1 MPSSS
6 CAWLAWRCN
15 RLFSCVQCSGYRK
28 ESSMRGSNASK
39 CNCQIFLLGV
49 ALAVGPL
56 CLAPAKSLAQ
66 NARPADQ
73 LGQVKFPTSCQGS
86 VQSTLEKGLALL
98 HSFQY
103 TQSEETFS
111 AAAKQDPKCAMA
123 YWGTAMA
130 RYHELWEFPQ
140 SETLK
145 KGLADVQT
153 AQKLAAPT
161 ERERGY
167 IAAAATFY
175 QEDAKLSQERRT
187 AAYSAAMAKLHAA
200 QPQDIEAAELYA
212 LSLVALAEQDV
223 DARAN
228 REKAIAILNPIFAA
242 QPNSPGAVHYLIHAA
257 DTPELA
263 PQGLAAARAY
273 AKIAPDSSHAIHMP
287 SHIFNRLGLWQETI
301 ASNIAASASAEHA
314 TDMHIAEPRYQTH
327 AMDYLDYAYLQ
338 SGEEAKAR
346 AMAAAEMSVH
356 GSTDEQRLNHRA
368 LLEARNA
375 LELHRWKEAAE
386 LKVPEGVRELWLD
399 TTYWA
404 RAIGAA
410 RSGDV
415 AGAKQDVAKLTE
427 IVVRREEQ
435 SRSDGYKVS
444 AEKAT
449 DLREAEA
456 WLAFAQGKS
465 QEALA
470 ELTAAAEREEK
481 EGAESVRM
489 PAREM
494 LADMYAEMKN
504 PPVALAT
511 YNAALKY
518 SPNRFDSLYG
528 AALAAKATGDANASQ
543 TYFAKLSAIARPGAD
558 RPELA
563 EAKTVLAQK

>member
-1 MPSSS
+1 V
-6 CAWLAWRCN
+6 LTN
-15 RLFSCVQCSGYRK
+15 RVFSRHLPK
-28 ESSMRGSNASK
+28 
-39 CNCQIFLLGV
+39 LLGLLT
-49 ALAVGPL
+49 LA
-56 CLAPAKSLAQ
+56 ASLAFLSSYKT
-66 NARPADQ
+66 AAGDSPASDK
-73 LGQVKFPTSCQGS
+73 LGQIKFPTSCQANA
-86 VQSTLEKGLALL
+86 QPALEKGLALL

-111 AAAKQDPKCAMA
+111 GAAQQDPKCAMA
-123 YWGTAMA
+123 YWGKAMA
-130 RYHELWEFPQ
+130 RYHQLWDFPQ
-140 SETLK
+140 SKTLK
-145 KGLADVQT
+145 EGLEDVQQ

-161 ERERGY
+161 DRERGY
-167 IAAAATFY
+167 IAAVAAFY
-175 QEDAKLSQERRT
+175 TDDAKLTQEQRAT
-187 AAYSAAMAKLHAA
+187 EYSVAMAKLHALA
-200 QPQDIEAAELYA
+200 PQDMEAAELYA

-228 REKAIAILNPIFAA
+228 RVKAMAILNPIFAA
-242 QPNSPGAVHYLIHAA
+242 EPDSPGAAHYLIHAA
-257 DTPELA
+257 DTPEFA

-287 SHIFNRLGLWQETI
+287 SHIFNRLGLWQESI
-301 ASNIAASASAEHA
+301 ASNVAASASAEHA
-314 TDMHIAEPRYQTH
+314 TDMHMSESHYQTH

-338 SGEEAKAR
+338 SGEAAKAR
-346 AMAAAEMSVH
+346 AMAAAEMNVP
-356 GSTDEQRLNHRA
+356 GSTDEQKMDHRA

-386 LKVPEGVRELWLD
+386 LNVPDGVRELWLD

-415 AGAKQDVAKLTE
+415 EGAKLDVEKLTK
-427 IVVRREEQ
+427 IVV
-435 SRSDGYKVS
+435 SRDEHNRSEGYKVHD
-444 AEKAT
+444 EKAT

-465 QEALA
+465 PDAIT
-470 ELTAAAEREEK
+470 ELKAAAEREEK

-494 LADMYAEMKN
+494 LADLYAEMKK
-504 PPVALAT
+504 PAEALAT

-518 SPNRFDSLYG
+518 SPNRFDALYG
-528 AALAAKATGDANASQ
+528 AGLAAKANGDAATAQS
-543 TYFAKLSAIARPGAD
+543 YFAKLSAIAGPEAD

-563 EAKTVLAQK
+563 EAKTVLARK

>member
-1 MPSSS
+1 MHTTY
-6 CAWLAWRCN
+6 L
-15 RLFSCVQCSGYRK
+15 SGLIR
-28 ESSMRGSNASK
+28 
-39 CNCQIFLLGV
+39 LLG
-49 ALAVGPL
+49 LAT
-56 CLAPAKSLAQ
+56 LAASSLFVLPATSA
-66 NARPADQ
+66 ARDLPTSDQ
-73 LGQVKFPTSCQGS
+73 LGRVHFPTSCQAAA
-86 VQSTLEKGLALL
+86 QPTLEKALALL

-103 TQSEETFS
+103 TQSEETFNE
-111 AAAKQDPKCAMA
+111 AAKQDSQCAMA
-123 YWGTAMA
+123 YWGKAMA
-130 RYHELWEFPQ
+130 RYYQLWESPQ
-140 SETLK
+140 PGALK
-145 KGLADVQT
+145 QGLADVQQ
-153 AQKLAAPT
+153 AQKLSAPT
-161 ERERGY
+161 ERERAY
-167 IAAAATFY
+167 IAAAATFF
-175 QEDAKLSQERRT
+175 QDDAKLTHEQRIT
-187 AAYSAAMAKLHAA
+187 AYSAAMAKLHALV
-200 QPQDIEAAELYA
+200 PQDVEAAELYA
-212 LSLVALAEQDV
+212 LSLIALAEQEV
-223 DARAN
+223 DPRAN
-228 REKAIAILNPIFAA
+228 RLKAIAILNPIFAA
-242 QPNSPGAVHYLIHAA
+242 QPNSPGAAHYLIHAS
-257 DTPELA
+257 DTPEFA

-273 AKIAPDSSHAIHMP
+273 ARIAPDSSHAIHMP

-356 GSTDEQRLNHRA
+356 GSTDEQRLDHRA

-386 LKVPEGVRELWLD
+386 LKVPEGVRELWQD

-415 AGAKQDVAKLTE
+415 AGAKQDVLKLTT
-427 IVVRREEQ
+427 IVAQREEQ
-435 SRSDGYKVS
+435 SRSEGYKVS
-444 AEKAT
+444 TEKAT

-456 WLAFAQGKS
+456 WLAFAEGKS
-465 QEALA
+465 QEAIV

-494 LADMYAEMKN
+494 LADMYAELKK
-504 PPVALAT
+504 PSEALAT
-511 YNAALKY
+511 YSAALKY

-528 AALAAKATGDANASQ
+528 AALAAKANGDATASQ
-543 TYFAKLSAIARPGAD
+543 TYFAKLCAIAGPGAD

-563 EAKTVLAQK
+563 EAKTVLVQN

>member
-1 MPSSS
+1 MPKTDFSQRLGI
-6 CAWLAWRCN
+6 ATLFAGLAFFPPR
-15 RLFSCVQCSGYRK
+15 
-28 ESSMRGSNASK
+28 ASATP
-39 CNCQIFLLGV
+39 NPS
-49 ALAVGPL
+49 A
-56 CLAPAKSLAQ
+56 S
-66 NARPADQ
+66 DQ
-73 LGQVKFPTSCQGS
+73 LGQVQFPNSCQAAA
-86 VQSTLEKGLALL
+86 QPTLEKALALM

-111 AAAKQDPKCAMA
+111 EAVKQDPKCAMA
-123 YWGTAMA
+123 YWGKALA
-130 RYHELWEFPQ
+130 RYHQLWEFPQ
-140 SETLK
+140 PGTLK
-145 KGLADVQT
+145 EGLKDVQQ
-153 AQKLAAPT
+153 AQKLSAPT
-161 ERERGY
+161 DRERAY
-167 IAAAATFY
+167 IAAAAVFY
-175 QEDAKLSQERRT
+175 RDDAKLTQEQRT
-187 AAYSAAMAKLHAA
+187 TAYSAAMAKLHALV
-200 QPQDIEAAELYA
+200 PQDVEAAELYA

-228 REKAIAILNPIFAA
+228 RLKAIAILNSIFAA
-242 QPNSPGAVHYLIHAA
+242 EPNSPGAAHYLIHAA
-257 DTPELA
+257 DTPEFA

-287 SHIFNRLGLWQETI
+287 SHIFNRLGLWQESI

-314 TDMHIAEPRYQTH
+314 TDMHTAEPRYQTH

-338 SGEEAKAR
+338 SGEEGKAR

-356 GSTDEQRLNHRA
+356 GSTDEQRMEHCA

-386 LKVPEGVRELWLD
+386 LKVPDGVRELWLD

-404 RAIGAA
+404 RAIGGA
-410 RSGDV
+410 RIGDV
-415 AGAKQDVAKLTE
+415 DRAKNDVAKLTE
-427 IVVRREEQ
+427 IVAQREAQ
-435 SRSDGYKVS
+435 SRNEGYKVS

-456 WLAFAQGKS
+456 WLAFAEGKS
-465 QEALA
+465 QEAIA
-470 ELTAAAEREEK
+470 EVTAAAEREEK

-494 LADMYAEMKN
+494 LADMYAELKR
-504 PPVALAT
+504 PAEALAT
-511 YNAALKY
+511 YNTALKF

-528 AALAAKATGDANASQ
+528 AGLAAKANGDAAASQ
-543 TYFAKLSAIARPGAD
+543 SYFAKLSAIAGPGAD

>member
-1 MPSSS
+1 MPTTNLSERLTIAMLLAGLAFSPT
-6 CAWLAWRCN
+6 CASATPN
-15 RLFSCVQCSGYRK
+15 PP
-28 ESSMRGSNASK
+28 AS
-39 CNCQIFLLGV
+39 
-49 ALAVGPL
+49 
-56 CLAPAKSLAQ
+56 
-66 NARPADQ
+66 DQ
-73 LGQVKFPTSCQGS
+73 LGQVQFPTSCQATA
-86 VQSTLEKGLALL
+86 QPALEKALALL

-103 TQSEETFS
+103 TQAEETFS
-111 AAAKQDPKCAMA
+111 EAVKQDPKCAMA
-123 YWGTAMA
+123 YWGKALA
-130 RYHELWEFPQ
+130 RYHQLWEFPQ
-140 SETLK
+140 PGTLK
-145 KGLADVQT
+145 ESLQDIQQ
-153 AQKLAAPT
+153 AQKSSAPT
-161 ERERGY
+161 DRERAY
-167 IAAAATFY
+167 IAAAATFF
-175 QEDAKLSQERRT
+175 QDDAKLTHEQRT
-187 AAYSAAMAKLHAA
+187 TAYSAAMAKLHAA

-242 QPNSPGAVHYLIHAA
+242 QPNSPGAAHYLIHAA

-287 SHIFNRLGLWQETI
+287 SHIFNRLGLWQESI
-301 ASNIAASASAEHA
+301 ASNVAASAAAEHA
-314 TDMHIAEPRYQTH
+314 TDMHMAEPRYQTH

-415 AGAKQDVAKLTE
+415 AGAKQDVANLTT
-427 IVVRREEQ
+427 IVAKREEQ
-435 SRSDGYKVS
+435 SRGEGYKVS
-444 AEKAT
+444 TEKAT

-456 WLAFAQGKS
+456 WLAFAERRS
-465 QEALA
+465 QDAIA

-481 EGAESVRM
+481 EGAESVSM

-494 LADMYAEMKN
+494 LADMYAELKK
-504 PPVALAT
+504 PAEALAT
-511 YNAALKY
+511 YSAALKY

-563 EAKTVLAQK
+563 EAKTVLAGKFN

>member
-1 MPSSS
+1 
-6 CAWLAWRCN
+6 
-15 RLFSCVQCSGYRK
+15 
-28 ESSMRGSNASK
+28 MRGIKAPKRNSK
-39 CNCQIFLLGV
+39 IFLLGF
-49 ALAVGPL
+49 ALTAGSL
-56 CLAPAKSLAQ
+56 CLTPAKLLAQ
-66 NARPADQ
+66 NTTPADQ
-73 LGQVKFPTSCQGS
+73 LGQVKFPTSCQAS
-86 VQSTLEKGLALL
+86 AQATLEKGLALM

-111 AAAKQDPKCAMA
+111 EAAKQDPKCAMA
-123 YWGTAMA
+123 YWGKAMA
-130 RYHELWEFPQ
+130 RYHQLWEFPQ
-140 SETLK
+140 SGTLK
-145 KGLADVQT
+145 ESLADVQA

-161 ERERGY
+161 ERERDY
-167 IAAAATFY
+167 IAAAASFY
-175 QEDAKLSQERRT
+175 QENDRLSQEQRT
-187 AAYSAAMAKLHAA
+187 TAYSAAMAKLHAA

-228 REKAIAILNPIFAA
+228 RERAIAILNPVFAA
-242 QPNSPGAVHYLIHAA
+242 QPNSPGAAHYLIHAA
-257 DTPELA
+257 DTPQLA

-301 ASNIAASASAEHA
+301 ASNIAAAAAAEHA
-314 TDMHIAEPRYQTH
+314 TDMHLAEPRYQTH

-346 AMAAAEMSVH
+346 AMCVAEMSVH
-356 GSTDEQRLNHRA
+356 GSNDEQRMNHRA

-375 LELHRWKEAAE
+375 VELHRWKEAAE
-386 LKVPEGVRELWLD
+386 LKIPDGVRDLWLD

-415 AGAKQDVAKLTE
+415 AGAKRDVEKLTQ
-427 IVVRREEQ
+427 IVAQREEE
-435 SRSDGYKVS
+435 SRDEGYKVS

-456 WLAFAQGKS
+456 WLAFAEGKS
-465 QEALA
+465 QEAIA
-470 ELTAAAEREEK
+470 ELTAAAQREEK
-481 EGAESVRM
+481 EGAESVHT

-494 LADMYAEMKN
+494 LADMYAQMKK
-504 PPVALAT
+504 PAEALAT
-511 YNAALKY
+511 YNLALKY
-518 SPNRFDSLYG
+518 SLNRFDSLYG
-528 AALAAKATGDANASQ
+528 AGLAAKATGDSAASQ
-543 TYFAKLSAIARPGAD
+543 SYFAKLSAIAGPEAD

-563 EAKTVLAQK
+563 EAKTVLAGKFN